1 MRTERRILS
10 GTEENPITV
19 VETRW
24 EDDGSRVES
33 FQDYRTGAAN
43 FTVYNAQGEMVESVH
58 GNFDTPKKPEP
69 SAQTQSEWQ
78 LPRRDAQEPTQPA
91 AQMPTWQY
99 SQEPPRQQSQI
110 PTQPTAPA
118 WLPEKKAPLE
128 FSRPLAAAA
137 AALLS
142 FTMFIGSFGSL
153 LQILNSIRF
162 RNTDFALDYLMSIL
176 PSLCLNTLLLVVLV
190 RFRKDWLMGT
200 YFALSALLGTVS
212 LVTQF
217 PLLSDYPI
225 FWIISFLGTALNAVM
240 AADCFRELRMPVG
253 VKRLLFG
260 GGKTLLILASTA
272 NSIFFYPSLSSNSVL
287 ISCIFTLIGNT
298 PIILLGFALAG
309 AKPMG
314 DRERRGYVSM
324 GVHVVLALFVSR
336 IWSLVWVYR
345 TSRLLRRDAGELSPV
360 AQLLL
365 FLFIPFYSI
374 AWYYNYAK
382 RVNERAVSMGLPADN
397 SFGTVCLLCGIFL
410 PVVSLILIQNKV
422 NRLAAIPEPGYGAC
436 AVF

>member
-1 MRTERRILS
+1 MQNERRILS
-10 GTEENPITV
+10 GTEENPIIV
-19 VETRW
+19 AETRW
-24 EDDGSRVES
+24 KEDGSREES
-33 FQDYRTGAAN
+33 VWDYSTGAAHIA
-43 FTVYNAQGEMVESVH
+43 VYNARGEMVQSVQ
-58 GNFDTPKKPEP
+58 GRFDPSTKAKQAKPGRMPDEP
-69 SAQTQSEWQ
+69 PVSAQEV
-78 LPRRDAQEPTQPA
+78 REPA
-91 AQMPTWQY
+91 
-99 SQEPPRQQSQI
+99 RQDSQI
-110 PTQPTAPA
+110 PIQPTASA
-118 WLPEKKAPLE
+118 RLPEKKAPLE
-128 FSRPLAAAA
+128 INRPLGTTAAV
-137 AALLS
+137 LLS
-142 FTMFIGSFGSL
+142 LVIFVSFMMGSF
-153 LQILNSIRF
+153 LQIRNSIRF
-162 RNTDFALDYLMSIL
+162 GDTDSALEYLLSEL
-176 PSLCLNTLLLVVLV
+176 PFLCLNALLLVALV

-200 YFALSALLGTVS
+200 YFALSALQGTVS

-225 FWIISFLGTALNAVM
+225 YWIISFLGTALNAVM
-240 AADCFRELRMPVG
+240 AADCFLELRMPVG

-260 GGKTLLILASTA
+260 GGKTLLALASTV
-272 NSIFFYPSLSSNSVL
+272 NTIFFYPSLSIDSVL
-287 ISCIFTLIGNT
+287 IFCIPTFIGAI
-298 PIILLGFALAG
+298 PGILLGFALAG

-360 AQLLL
+360 AELLL

-382 RVNERAVSMGLPADN
+382 RVNERAVSAGLPGDN

-422 NRLAAIPEPGYGAC
+422 NRLAAIPEPG
-436 AVF
+436 F